1 MTVKSDTRKEAEKM
15 PRSRPWIIAL
25 SAIAL
30 LFSLAAGPLLGTAR
44 AQDKVELRVWDQ
56 FTDPSESDNADA
68 IYAAFMEKN
77 PNITITREA
86 FQTDQMRDTV
96 NTAISSGTGPD
107 LIFYDAGPGYA
118 GVLADAN
125 LLLPLDDYAK
135 QYGWTERVAAPA
147 VEAATIDGKFYGM
160 PLQTD
165 LIGMFYNKTLLDK
178 EGLEVPETL
187 DDLVAFCG
195 QATEKGYI
203 PIAFAD
209 NPGWEAFHQFSMT
222 SNQMI
227 GPEAMRALLFQ
238 NQGSWDTPEIVSAIQ
253 AYFVTLR
260 DASCFPEDPAAITY
274 EDGNSLFYGGQALLH
289 TTGSWLTGE
298 IEEQMPDTEVG
309 FVPFPEIAG
318 GKGRVWISGVGSA
331 WYITSSSQH
340 PDEAAAFIDYLFSQE
355 AVEKWIGVSRYFVPV
370 DVDMTNID
378 IGPLNK
384 QIIETLQTA
393 GEEGVQFGYNVDVL
407 APPEFNDM
415 MQNGFQAI
423 LAGDKTP
430 EQQAADLQAAWQEG
444 MPAAEATPSS

>member
-1 MTVKSDTRKEAEKM
+1 MTVKSGTRKEAVKM
-15 PRSRPWIIAL
+15 PRSRPWIVAL
-25 SAIAL
+25 SALVL
-30 LFSLAAGPLLGTAR
+30 LFGLAAGPLLGDAR
-44 AQDKVELRVWDQ
+44 AQDQAELRIWDQ
-56 FTDPSESDNADA
+56 FTDPTESDNADA
-68 IYAAFMEKN
+68 IYAAFMEQN
-77 PNITITREA
+77 PNITITREV
-86 FQTDQMRDTV
+86 FSSDQMRDTV
-96 NTAISSGTGPD
+96 NTAVASGTGPD

-118 GVLADAN
+118 GVLADAGF
-125 LLLPLDDYAK
+125 LLPLDDYAA

-147 VEAATIDGKFYGM
+147 VEATTIDGSFYGM

-165 LIGMFYNKTLLDK
+165 LIGMFYNQTLLAQ

-209 NPGWEAFHQFSMT
+209 NPGWQAFHQFSMT

-227 GPEAMRALLFQ
+227 GPEAMRALLFE
-238 NQGSWDTPEIVSAIQ
+238 NQGSWDTPEIVTAIE
-253 AYFVTLR
+253 AFFVTLR
-260 DASCFPEDPAAITY
+260 DAGCFPEDPAAITY
-274 EDGNSLFYGGQALLH
+274 EDGNSLFYGGEALLH

-298 IEEQMPDTEVG
+298 IEEQMPDTEIG
-309 FVPFPEIAG
+309 FVPFPEVEG
-318 GKGRVWISGVGSA
+318 GQGRVWISGVGSA
-331 WYITSSSQH
+331 WYITSSTDN

-355 AVEKWIGVSRYFVPV
+355 AAEKWIGVSRYFVPV
-370 DVDMTNID
+370 DVDMANIE

-384 QIIETLQTA
+384 LIIDTLQTA

-407 APPEFNDM
+407 APPEFNTM
-415 MQNGFQAI
+415 MESGFQAI